1 MKKKLPGKAAFLVGS
16 LTALSLIFG
25 FSTSSL
31 VAAPDNI
38 KFGHVA
44 PPFHGQSK
52 GAEAFAA
59 YVKEKT
65 GGEID
70 IATFPAGQLGG
81 ERSMAEQVQ
90 TGTLQIASITTAVL
104 QNFVPEAA
112 ILDMPF
118 IFPNRA
124 TAYATLDDPEF
135 QEKFFSYFPK
145 KGFIAIGWTENEIR
159 DFSNNKRPVRT
170 PEDIKGLKVRV
181 MNSPVYLDTFKEL
194 GASPVGIPFP
204 EIYNALQTEVID
216 AQENPIMT
224 SVLMKFT
231 EVTPY
236 VTLTQHAVTECV
248 IIVGADYWESL
259 SKESQKIFR
268 DAAKVAIETNRTV
281 NAELHNNL
289 PKINISID
297 EYAKQANVEIIKL
310 TPEEREKFR
319 VAMNPVWNK
328 YRKKIGDD
336 IFDFTLEK
344 IKEHQK

>member
-248 IIVGADYWESL
+248 IIVSADYWESL
-259 SKESQKIFR
+259 SKENQKFFR
-268 DAAKVAIETNRTV
+268 DAAKVAVEINRTV